1 MYICIIVGCLSMLSF
16 KAADPFHLKIEA
28 YTNAYLQEM
37 LQLTQGMNKANQQGD
52 IEEVKA
58 QFFEA
63 RVSYKRIEAILAY
76 FFSESAWRLNGP
88 NLLDAEPSMP
98 GEYKYPTGFQVM
110 EEHIFSDDYDVHLVR
125 NEIDNIEFYIKKVQ
139 QLQRDVTYTQSNILD
154 ALKLNLFNMM
164 SKGIAGFD
172 SPVILNSVA
181 EAKETLEGTRQILA
195 FVHADA
201 GILAENIVAA
211 QAYLDDVTDFNS
223 FDRATFLT
231 QYMNPITRSLVSMQ
245 QLAQIPF
252 DTLLPKLIAPDA
264 ATMFDYSKWNI
275 FYFAPSDALPLTQQN
290 IAIGQ
295 QLFFDNRLSV
305 NLQRNCGTCHEPSK
319 DFTDGLA
326 TNMALLGD
334 EKILRNTP
342 TLINAGWQASQFY
355 DKRVAYLEDQIH
367 DVVTNEQEMG
377 QAFDVLLGHLNK
389 DKALVKAAKKATGN
403 NKITERDVKRFLAA
417 YIRSLNN
424 FQTPFDL
431 YMQGQ
436 ENAMSAAAKRGFNL
450 FMGKA
455 KCGTCH
461 FMPLFNG
468 SLPPYF
474 DKIET
479 EILGVPIAKDK
490 HEIDTDLGAYNIYK
504 IDYQKYAFKTPT
516 VRGVSKTAPYMHNG
530 VYNTLQE
537 VINFYNHGGGAG
549 IGIELEFQT
558 LPPDSLN
565 LSDEEQKDIE
575 VFLKAL

>member
-16 KAADPFHLKIEA
+16 KSADPFHLKIEA

-52 IEEVKA
+52 IEEVRA
-58 QFFEA
+58 QFFES

-98 GEYKYPTGFQVM
+98 GEYKYPTGFQVL

-139 QLQRDVTYTQSNILD
+139 QLQRDVTYTQSYILD

-211 QAYLDDVTDFNS
+211 QAYLDDVTDYNS

-326 TNMALLGD
+326 TNRALLGD

-403 NKITERDVKRFLAA
+403 NKINERDVKRFLAA